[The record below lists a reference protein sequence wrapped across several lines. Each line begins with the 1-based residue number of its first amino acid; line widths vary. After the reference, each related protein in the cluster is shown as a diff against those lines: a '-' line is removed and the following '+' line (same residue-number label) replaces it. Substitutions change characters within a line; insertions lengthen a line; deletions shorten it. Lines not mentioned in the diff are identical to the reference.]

1 MSLTEEFVRQ
11 LERKI
16 LTGEWKVGDSI
27 PTLRTLSRDFS
38 VSRSVVN
45 AGIVELRN
53 KGYIITVPRK
63 GSIVADWKRDG
74 TFAVLQGLVDNE
86 LYDLNF
92 VSNVLDSRMTIEC
105 AAVTAAA
112 NNRTAVDLSHIEEA
126 IAAETRAV
134 TIDER
139 AEADIAFHH
148 AVAAASHNI
157 VYVILLKSFEQMVRK
172 LVTEFYQKNYD
183 RSFVYTYHGKIYD
196 AIKNGDAAARDYM
209 RTLLK
214 QGEDVVYKLYK

>member
-53 KGYIITVPRK
+53 KGYIITMPRK

-74 TFAVLQGLVDNE
+74 TFAVCKAG
-86 LYDLNF
+86 
-92 VSNVLDSRMTIEC
+92 
-105 AAVTAAA
+105 
-112 NNRTAVDLSHIEEA
+112 
-126 IAAETRAV
+126 
-134 TIDER
+134 
-139 AEADIAFHH
+139 
-148 AVAAASHNI
+148 
-157 VYVILLKSFEQMVRK
+157 
-172 LVTEFYQKNYD
+172 
-183 RSFVYTYHGKIYD
+183 G
-196 AIKNGDAAARDYM
+196 
-209 RTLLK
+209 
-214 QGEDVVYKLYK
+214 